1 MLRPR
6 FGVSI
11 ALAALIGVVL
21 SGVCSRRDRP
31 HEQTPEEVP
40 PAMKFLA
47 LGDSY
52 TIGESVGE
60 ADRWPAQLVFA
71 LRENGVPIEDAE
83 IVARTGWT
91 TDELAAGIRT
101 AAPRG
106 RFALVTL
113 QIGVNNQYRN
123 RPLEEYRAQFAD
135 LLREAVGF
143 AGGDSS
149 HVIVLSIPDWGV
161 TPYAAGRDRKQIA
174 AEIDRFNAA
183 ALAETKRAG
192 ARWVDVTPASRLAAR

>member
-1 MLRPR
+1 
-6 FGVSI
+6 
-11 ALAALIGVVL
+11 
-21 SGVCSRRDRP
+21 
-31 HEQTPEEVP
+31 
-40 PAMKFLA
+40 
-47 LGDSY
+47 
-52 TIGESVGE
+52 
-60 ADRWPAQLVFA
+60 
-71 LRENGVPIEDAE
+71 
-83 IVARTGWT
+83 
-91 TDELAAGIRT
+91 
-101 AAPRG
+101 
-106 RFALVTL
+106 
-113 QIGVNNQYRN
+113 QYRN

-192 ARWVDVTPASRLAAR
+192 ARWVDVTPASRLAARDSALIAEDGLHPSALMYAEWVRAALPVALQA